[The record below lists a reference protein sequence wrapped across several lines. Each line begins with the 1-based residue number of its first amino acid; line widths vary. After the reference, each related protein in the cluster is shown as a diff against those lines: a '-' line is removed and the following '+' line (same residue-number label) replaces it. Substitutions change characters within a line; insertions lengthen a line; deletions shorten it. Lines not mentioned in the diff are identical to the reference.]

1 MIIAFFI
8 GLFIGAFFGFVT
20 CGFVVANDERR
31 GNDMSIYSD
40 YKCGALTDEEFRSLA
55 AEENRR
61 EKAAAEAEERGFW
74 PDEELDQDE
83 DEWDAELEDIDE

>member
-31 GNDMSIYSD
+31 GKDMSIYSD
-40 YKCGALTDEEFRSLA
+40 HKCGAITDEEFRSYA

-61 EKAAAEAEERGFW
+61 EKAEL
-74 PDEELDQDE
+74 EELYYGPFE
-83 DEWDAELEDIDE
+83 DKGDDWDAEMEDIDD

>member
-1 MIIAFFI
+1 MIVAFFI
-8 GLFIGAFFGFVT
+8 GLFIGAFFWFVT

-40 YKCGALTDEEFRSLA
+40 YKCGALTDEEFRSLT

-74 PDEELDQDE
+74 PDEELDE
-83 DEWDAELEDIDE
+83 DEWNVETEDIDEP